1 MTPPA
6 LARRVVFLD
15 IDGVLNTIFSWGK
28 RPHAAAL
35 EPERVARINALC
47 AATGAVIVVTSTWR
61 LVFDMDGLRQ
71 LLTGAGL
78 TAPIV
83 DVTPCL
89 DTGHRCDEIRFW
101 VNSQPEP
108 PDSYVIFDDDETAGI
123 EGHFVWIARS
133 RGVEDWHVDRA
144 RKLLMEE
151 R

>member
-6 LARRVVFLD
+6 PARRVVFLD

-35 EPERVARINALC
+35 CE
-47 AATGAVIVVTSTWR
+47 ATGAVVVVTSTWR
-61 LVFDMDGLRQ
+61 RVFDMGGLRQ

-144 RKLLMEE
+144 RKLLMGE